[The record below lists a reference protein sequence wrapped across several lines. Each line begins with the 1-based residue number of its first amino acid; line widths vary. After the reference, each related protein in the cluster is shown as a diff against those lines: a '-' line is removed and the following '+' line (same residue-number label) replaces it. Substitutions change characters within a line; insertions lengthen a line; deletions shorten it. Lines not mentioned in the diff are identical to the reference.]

1 MRETAYAFCKD
12 SKCLYETYTKEKED
26 ALLDN
31 VNSSINTANSKITT
45 LQTNVNNVYTKSQT
59 DDLLNEKQK
68 KITSGTASPSGGNN
82 GDIYL
87 KYS

>member
-26 ALLDN
+26 ALF
-31 VNSSINTANSKITT
+31 
-45 LQTNVNNVYTKSQT
+45 QTVNNGINERYTKAEVNT
-59 DDLLNEKQK
+59 LLDKKQPV
-68 KITSGTASPSGGNN
+68 ILSGTASPSGGSN